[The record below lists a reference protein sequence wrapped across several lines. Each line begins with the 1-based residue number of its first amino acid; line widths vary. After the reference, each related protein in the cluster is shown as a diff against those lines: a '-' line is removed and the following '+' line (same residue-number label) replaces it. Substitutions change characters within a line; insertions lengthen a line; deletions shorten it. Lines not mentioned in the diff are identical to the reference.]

1 MAQWNQVAQ
10 VGFIKP
16 FFSSTTASPLL
27 LFHPPVPILPTDP
40 NFNLLSLS
48 LSSIFRPPRRIF
60 PFDVAPPSLLLSM
73 LTCHWPLSTSFMN
86 LSPITY
92 PVNLYSWYS
101 WSGGAPLLSI
111 EAEID
116 SRFFFQGIEPRLSR
130 PAKYPKLDEREEVG
144 NGGWGHHETGDMSG
158 MEGWNTGRVKMWEMG
173 NKWFVN
179 GNWKR
184 NGTRERC
191 DNVRK
196 NKTIFGY

>member
-130 PAKYPKLDEREEVG
+130 NIRNSMRGKKLEMVAGVTTRRVIWAAWR
-144 NGGWGHHETGDMSG
+144 GGIQ
-158 MEGWNTGRVKMWEMG
+158 V
-173 NKWFVN
+173 V
-179 GNWKR
+179 
-184 NGTRERC
+184 
-191 DNVRK
+191 
-196 NKTIFGY
+196 

>member
-48 LSSIFRPPRRIF
+48 LSSIFRRIF

-116 SRFFFQGIEPRLSR
+116 SRFFFQGSHAYLDQRNIRNSMR
-130 PAKYPKLDEREEVG
+130 GKKLEMVAGVTTRRVIWAAWR
-144 NGGWGHHETGDMSG
+144 GGIQ
-158 MEGWNTGRVKMWEMG
+158 V
-173 NKWFVN
+173 V
-179 GNWKR
+179 
-184 NGTRERC
+184 
-191 DNVRK
+191 
-196 NKTIFGY
+196 

>member
-92 PVNLYSWYS
+92 PVNLYSW
-101 WSGGAPLLSI
+101 SGGSPLLSI

-130 PAKYPKLDEREEVG
+130 NIRNSMRGKKLEMVAGVTTRRVI
-144 NGGWGHHETGDMSG
+144 WAA
-158 MEGWNTGRVKMWEMG
+158 WNTGRVKMWEMG

-191 DNVRK
+191 NNVRK
-196 NKTIFGY
+196 NKTIFGWH